1 MPAVNQE
8 AERII
13 RGMKKNRH
21 RFKKLY
27 GKRDKEV
34 MYATANKLAQ
44 KEQLKV
50 MYYKDFIK
58 LVEGNPTT
66 RMLTKSK
73 TKVTGNIS
81 ADRGSDESKNR
92 AKRKGLEKDLKKK
105 GIGYKKGV
113 GEYKY
118 GDGKTGRE
126 VSYQTSKPDKMSKR
140 RFGKT
145 MRRLGRKHG
154 QESVITKDKNKPARL
169 HDTESKKPGKSINI
183 GKSSPGKHPKGDGET
198 SGTKVR
204 SGKLS
209 KTNKP
214 AYHYK

>member
-1 MPAVNQE
+1 MPLVNQK
-8 AERII
+8 AEKIVK
-13 RGMKKNRH
+13 GMKRRSKDFKNRYGEDS
-21 RFKKLY
+21 KK
-27 GKRDKEV
+27 V

-44 KEQLKV
+44 KENLKV

-81 ADRGSDESKNR
+81 ADRGSDEKANR

-118 GDGKTGRE
+118 NCLL
-126 VSYQTSKPDKMSKR
+126 YTSP
-140 RFGKT
+140 
-145 MRRLGRKHG
+145 
-154 QESVITKDKNKPARL
+154 
-169 HDTESKKPGKSINI
+169 
-183 GKSSPGKHPKGDGET
+183 SPRDRG
-198 SGTKVR
+198 
-204 SGKLS
+204 
-209 KTNKP
+209 
-214 AYHYK
+214 

>member
-50 MYYKDFIK
+50 MYYKDFIS

-81 ADRGSDESKNR
+81 ADRGSSEKDNR

-118 GDGKTGRE
+118 DKGKTERE

-154 QESVITKDKNKPARL
+154 QESVITKDKDKSAKL
-169 HDTESKKPGKSINI
+169 HYTDKSGKKSESI
-183 GKSSPGKHPKGDGET
+183 GTRKSSPEIW
-198 SGTKVR
+198 
-204 SGKLS
+204 
-209 KTNKP
+209 
-214 AYHYK
+214 